1 MCFGG
6 GGGGSSTPAPTP
18 PAPEAPPATEPTKFD
33 YDVQQQDSAKL
44 AQRKSAVSVLST
56 TDPSEPNNGYQT
68 FGG

>member
-1 MCFGG
+1 MGG
-6 GGGGSSTPAPTP
+6 GGGGSSAPAPTP

-44 AQRKSAVSVLST
+44 AQRKTAATILST
-56 TDPSEPNNGYQT
+56 TDPTELKPGYGT